1 MIQGIGTGTILPL
14 MFTVAMNI
22 FPLEKLGTAMGAC
35 SLAIMFAPAVG
46 PTLTGLILAKLS
58 WHWIFW
64 LFVPFLLIALF
75 FDLKFLPNISKLTR
89 EPVDFLAVI
98 LSACG
103 FGLVVMGFSFAARFG
118 WTSIIVLGC
127 LLIGII
133 VLGLYTHR
141 QLTQQHPILNLR
153 IFANSA
159 FTKGTLLVM
168 INFGVILSA
177 MYLLPQYIQ
186 NGLLLPVALTGIIM
200 LPGGIVN
207 ALVSGLAGRLF
218 DNYGAKMLT
227 TLGFLIATVGAVMLA
242 CVTPHSAGWYVI
254 AAHVILMVGCPL
266 AMSPAQTH
274 ALNALQLFESADG
287 STIINTL
294 QQIVGA
300 IATALATSFLGLGTA
315 AYHGANHAAA
325 FTNGVHF
332 GMAFTVVLTVV
343 GVLIA
348 LSLKKE
354 PESHDVTLTD
364 E

>member
-1 MIQGIGTGTILPL
+1 
-14 MFTVAMNI
+14 
-22 FPLEKLGTAMGAC
+22 
-35 SLAIMFAPAVG
+35 
-46 PTLTGLILAKLS
+46 
-58 WHWIFW
+58 
-64 LFVPFLLIALF
+64 
-75 FDLKFLPNISKLTR
+75 
-89 EPVDFLAVI
+89 
-98 LSACG
+98 
-103 FGLVVMGFSFAARFG
+103 
-118 WTSIIVLGC
+118 
-127 LLIGII
+127 
-133 VLGLYTHR
+133 
-141 QLTQQHPILNLR
+141 
-153 IFANSA
+153 
-159 FTKGTLLVM
+159 M

-177 MYLLPQYIQ
+177 MYLLTQYIQ

-242 CVTPHSAGWYVI
+242 CVTPHSAVWYVI
-254 AAHVILMVGCPL
+254 AAHVILMAGCPL

-294 QQIVGA
+294 QQVVGA
-300 IATALATSFLGLGTA
+300 IATALATSFLGLRTA
-315 AYHGANHAAA
+315 AYPGTNHAAA

-332 GMAFTVVLTVV
+332 EMAFTVVLTVV

>member
-1 MIQGIGTGTILPL
+1 
-14 MFTVAMNI
+14 
-22 FPLEKLGTAMGAC
+22 
-35 SLAIMFAPAVG
+35 
-46 PTLTGLILAKLS
+46 
-58 WHWIFW
+58 
-64 LFVPFLLIALF
+64 
-75 FDLKFLPNISKLTR
+75 
-89 EPVDFLAVI
+89 
-98 LSACG
+98 
-103 FGLVVMGFSFAARFG
+103 
-118 WTSIIVLGC
+118 
-127 LLIGII
+127 
-133 VLGLYTHR
+133 
-141 QLTQQHPILNLR
+141 
-153 IFANSA
+153 
-159 FTKGTLLVM
+159 M

-200 LPGGIVN
+200 LPGGIAN
-207 ALVSGLAGRLF
+207 ALVSGIAGRLF

-242 CVTPHSAGWYVI
+242 CVTPHSAVWYVI
-254 AAHVILMVGCPL
+254 TAHVILMVGCPL

-294 QQIVGA
+294 QQIVSA